1 MNSNPEHRSG
11 CILIQTGNMQIKAAV
26 YELDREIQMKDID
39 IISNDNERQTAN
51 ASSNTKRRSFTWAI
65 AAVLFLAICVILA
78 VMILPLRNKSGA
90 DKNINESSSAVDLV
104 EFRDPSL
111 EREIC
116 SAMGI
121 PGRPITKKEAQR
133 VVSLDLSHDEESR
146 GEITDLTG
154 LSSFVML
161 EDLNLAHNRISD
173 VSELENLSK
182 LKRLHLEGNEISD
195 VEPLASL
202 TDLRLLDLEGNE
214 ISNIYTLRE
223 LTELTVFDIRNNFV
237 ADITIISNMKELK
250 ELYIRNNYIVD
261 ITPLRE
267 LEKITYLSMGE
278 NSIEDI
284 SSIAGM
290 KNLTHLVI
298 CANSITDIS
307 VIRNFPNLVYLE
319 IQGNRIKDYRPLK
332 SLRKDCTVVT
342 HW

>member
-1 MNSNPEHRSG
+1 MKESLV
-11 CILIQTGNMQIKAAV
+11 LIKKGSPV
-26 YELDREIQMKDID
+26 LLLDREMQIKDID
-39 IISNDNERQTAN
+39 IISNDNERQTTN
-51 ASSNTKRRSFTWAI
+51 ASSSTKRRSFTWAI
-65 AAVLFLAICVILA
+65 AEVIFLVVCVILA
-78 VMILPLRNKSGA
+78 VMILPRRSKSAA
-90 DKNINESSSAVDLV
+90 DKSINEISNAADLV

-121 PGRPITKKEAQR
+121 SSRSITKKEAQR
-133 VVSLDLSHDEESR
+133 VVSLNLSHDEESR

-173 VSELENLSK
+173 VSELGNLSK

-202 TDLRLLDLEGNE
+202 T
-214 ISNIYTLRE
+214 IP
-223 LTELTVFDIRNNFV
+223 
-237 ADITIISNMKELK
+237 LK
-250 ELYIRNNYIVD
+250 G
-261 ITPLRE
+261 
-267 LEKITYLSMGE
+267 LEKVTYLSMGE
-278 NSIEDI
+278 NSIEEI

-290 KNLTHLVI
+290 KDLTHLII

-319 IQGNRIKDYRPLK
+319 IQRNRIRDYRPLK
-332 SLRKDCTVVT
+332 ALRKNCTIVT